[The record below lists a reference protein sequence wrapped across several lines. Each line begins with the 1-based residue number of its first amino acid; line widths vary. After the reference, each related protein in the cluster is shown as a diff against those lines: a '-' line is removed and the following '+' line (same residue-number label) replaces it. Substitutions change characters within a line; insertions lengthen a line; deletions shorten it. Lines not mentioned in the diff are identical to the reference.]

1 MSLVAKKQYFNATRL
16 LRECSREQQ
25 GEGEEDLHGMRLRKV

>member
-1 MSLVAKKQYFNATRL
+1 
-16 LRECSREQQ
+16 LREYSGEQQ